1 MLPEIKGEF
10 LQVCRE
16 TAVTAV
22 GHQPHGT
29 LQMVNRPVTMGT
41 INDYMHKRNGQN
53 KTILGELSLE
63 VLKPALLSHEG
74 RFLDHEDDNNDGITL
89 HLIVS
94 ILFRS
99 KYNK

>member
-41 INDYMHKRNGQN
+41 INDYMHKRNGQ
-53 KTILGELSLE
+53 KQ
-63 VLKPALLSHEG
+63 
-74 RFLDHEDDNNDGITL
+74 DDPRRAEPGGPKARAVIT
-89 HLIVS
+89 S
-94 ILFRS
+94 RQTGGS
-99 KYNK
+99 WG